1 MSEKEEVKIN
11 NENAGCLSTV
21 YKMLDVAV
29 PITIEPSV
37 ILGDA
42 CVEMIDEPCI
52 VRLPCRMK
60 NNNCQY
66 AIKQKLCVIF
76 PIQFDADAKSGDPI
90 CCTKNT
96 SCERKDNY
104 EEEHYDDWIKGNT
117 PQSGERKNNCDEE
130 QYEPIFAISGKRR
143 LRQRKYF

>member
-11 NENAGCLSTV
+11 NVNADCLSTV

-42 CVEMIDEPCI
+42 CVEIIDEPCI
-52 VRLPCRMK
+52 VRLPCRMR

-76 PIQFDADAKSGDPI
+76 PIQFDAEAKSGDPI
-90 CCTKNT
+90 CMADT
-96 SCERKDNY
+96 SCGEKDNFEEGKKDNY
-104 EEEHYDDWIKGNT
+104 EEEH
-117 PQSGERKNNCDEE
+117 
-130 QYEPIFAISGKRR
+130 YEPIFAISGKKR